1 MFQLTTTNT
10 VSSYEDQFVK
20 VRIVFQ
26 VLYFEKEVGET
37 PHFFGISD
45 IGNSLSD
52 GSKSMKKFCV
62 VEDFHTI
69 ILKSRFPKWNVYTV
83 P

>member
-1 MFQLTTTNT
+1 MFQLTTTKT

-20 VRIVFQ
+20 VRVVFQ
-26 VLYFEKEVGET
+26 VFYFEKEVGET
-37 PHFFGISD
+37 PHFFCISD

-52 GSKSMKKFCV
+52 CGKSMKKFCV
-62 VEDFHTI
+62 VEDFHAI
-69 ILKSRFPKWNVYTV
+69 VLNSHFPKWNVYTV